1 MSMALDMAQEDF
13 GMHPQPTDLV
23 RLFKALSDPTRLR
36 IVGTLAREPRTVEQ
50 LAAVAG
56 VGSSTVSHHLKRLAS
71 VGLVRA
77 EADGP
82 YSVYALDRAP
92 LHDLAQRLA
101 GDAALPD
108 FAADADLDAFDRKVL
123 ATFVDADGR
132 IKAFPTQAK
141 KALVLVRYALDAFD
155 PGVTY
160 TEAQVNERL
169 RRFSDDTA
177 RLRRA
182 FVDHGFMR
190 RTPDGG
196 AYWRV

>member
-1 MSMALDMAQEDF
+1 
-13 GMHPQPTDLV
+13 MHPQPNDLV
-23 RLFKALSDPTRLR
+23 RLFKALGDATRLR
-36 IVGTLAREPRTVEQ
+36 LVGTLARGPRTVEQ
-50 LAAVAG
+50 LAAAAG

-71 VGLVRA
+71 VGLVHARA
-77 EADGP
+77 EGP

-92 LHDLAQRLA
+92 LQDLALRLA
-101 GDAALPD
+101 GDATLPD
-108 FAADADLDAFDRKVL
+108 FAADSDLDAFDRKVL

-132 IKAFPTQAK
+132 IKAFPTQSK
-141 KALVLVRYALDAFD
+141 KSLVLVRYALEAVE

-160 TEAQVNERL
+160 SEAQMNELL

-182 FVDHGFMR
+182 FVDHGFMQ
-190 RTPDGG
+190 RTPDGA